1 MTAHILPFPERG
13 IDRAALIKALL
24 RKLLQVTTE
33 RPQRPRKRRRTALHR
48 ADRAVRDEVR
58 ALERLIEAVSY
69 GEAKAVRPAP
79 ARHLTGE
86 CGS

>member
-1 MTAHILPFPERG
+1 MSANILPFPERG

-33 RPQRPRKRRRTALHR
+33 RRPRRRTRTALHR

-58 ALERLIEAVSY
+58 ALERLIEAVSH
-69 GEAKAVRPAP
+69 GEAKAERAVAP
-79 ARHLTGE
+79 ARRRSGE
-86 CGS
+86 YGA